1 LTATEYGG
9 LIMARRKRGFF
20 AELQHQRQLQEREQQ
35 RLRAEQLRLDKQA
48 ARELERTAKAN
59 QRAEAQAVKEQRE
72 EQIRQQQAD
81 AAELTSAVQAR
92 AAELDALLVNSLA
105 RPGVFSFDQLRQ
117 TYQPRRF
124 TPEQALAT
132 PGQQPRWEQ
141 FAPPPPTG
149 MGRLFRTGHERVT
162 AQARSRF
169 EHEVAQ
175 FQARERSRMAAL
187 ADAES
192 RHAADQ
198 ASRRQQVDQH
208 NAAVDEL
215 ERGIKAGLLETIED
229 YFEMLLEAS
238 PLPADLPVDVEVAYQ
253 PESRKLLVVREL
265 PGVEVIPGDRE
276 YAYVRARDEITAK
289 PRPPKEIRQRYSSL
303 VAQVILRAMRDAFEI
318 RPTELVDEIAVN
330 GHVSTRNK
338 ATGRPER
345 PCLVSVSATRDQ
357 FKDLVL
363 TELDPVE
370 CLRHLNALVSPHPW
384 DLEAVR
390 PIFDPDLSKYRIVD
404 AHDVA
409 AGLDA
414 RPVLLEM
421 RPVEF
426 EHLVRQLFEAMG
438 MKSWVTQ
445 ASRDDGV
452 DAVAVNEDPI
462 MGGLCIIQAKR
473 YSGIVPADAVRA
485 LAGVMDDKRA
495 SRGVLVTTSWFG
507 KATHDFASRHGR
519 IQLIEGAELKYLLAE
534 KLGLDVTIGQL
545 KRRQDR

>member
-1 LTATEYGG
+1 ML
-9 LIMARRKRGFF
+9 L
-20 AELQHQRQLQEREQQ
+20 
-35 RLRAEQLRLDKQA
+35 
-48 ARELERTAKAN
+48 
-59 QRAEAQAVKEQRE
+59 
-72 EQIRQQQAD
+72 
-81 AAELTSAVQAR
+81 LTSLNV
-92 AAELDALLVNSLA
+92 
-105 RPGVFSFDQLRQ
+105 
-117 TYQPRRF
+117 
-124 TPEQALAT
+124 
-132 PGQQPRWEQ
+132 
-141 FAPPPPTG
+141 
-149 MGRLFRTGHERVT
+149 
-162 AQARSRF
+162 
-169 EHEVAQ
+169 
-175 FQARERSRMAAL
+175 
-187 ADAES
+187 ES
-192 RHAADQ
+192 RPDC
-198 ASRRQQVDQH
+198 RRPF
-208 NAAVDEL
+208 
-215 ERGIKAGLLETIED
+215 ED
-229 YFEMLLEAS
+229 YFELLLEALQ
-238 PLPADLPVDVEVAYQ
+238 LPADLPIDVEVAYQ
-253 PESRKLLVVREL
+253 PESRKLLIVREL
-265 PGVEVIPGDRE
+265 PGVEVIPGERE
-276 YAYVRARDEITAK
+276 YVYVRARDEIAAK

-303 VAQVILRAMRDAFEI
+303 VAQIILRAMRDVFQI
-318 RPTELVDEIAVN
+318 RPTELVDEIAIN

-338 ATGRPER
+338 ATGRPEH

-363 TELDPVE
+363 AELDPVE

-390 PIFDPDLSKYRIVD
+390 PIFDPDLSKYRLVD

-462 MGGLCIIQAKR
+462 MGGLCIVQAKR

-519 IQLIEGAELKYLLAE
+519 IQLIEGAELKYLLAQ